1 MATQMH
7 IAGGLETLECPGKVT
22 TPQNLA
28 RECSNAP
35 GATVPA
41 CNFKDADGPA
51 VSLHYGLLRLGDVA
65 IVHADANV
73 VPSIGDKLK
82 RALPLSNTMVVLDN
96 FGPFRFLVD
105 DASYP
110 LNTYEA
116 TATRAKQ
123 GCGSRASSAAWRSY
137 STSCRRL
144 PHGRRSSCR
153 CRRRRPGYAGALL
166 RYTDVSVTLA
176 DREGKK

>member
-1 MATQMH
+1 MGTLLGEEALATARDVTVRRHRCTSRGQQ
-7 IAGGLETLECPGKVT
+7 TLQCPGKIT

-41 CNFKDADGPA
+41 CNFKDADGPP
-51 VSLHYGLLRLGDVA
+51 VSLNYGLLKLGDVA

-82 RALPLSNTMVVLDN
+82 RALPLAHTMVVLDN
-96 FGPFRFLVD
+96 FGPFRFLVE

-110 LNTYEA
+110 LEHLRSHGDPREA
-116 TATRAKQ
+116 GLRGAGLIDGVLQLMEGLREAN
-123 GCGSRASSAAWRSY
+123 GE
-137 STSCRRL
+137 
-144 PHGRRSSCR
+144 
-153 CRRRRPGYAGALL
+153 PG
-166 RYTDVSVTLA
+166 
-176 DREGKK
+176 